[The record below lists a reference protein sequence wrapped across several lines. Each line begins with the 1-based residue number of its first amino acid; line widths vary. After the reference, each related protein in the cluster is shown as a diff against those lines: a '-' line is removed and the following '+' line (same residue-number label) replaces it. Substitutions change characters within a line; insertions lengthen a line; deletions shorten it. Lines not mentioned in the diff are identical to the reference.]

1 MKKSEQVENI
11 DIYGE
16 QVREVM
22 NKPPHWINLA
32 GTTFMF
38 IFIVI
43 LIVICAFVK
52 YPDVLSGRV
61 TLTSYMP
68 AINIVSKT
76 NGKIQKLYVTDGNKV
91 KLGEKLGLIENNSNA
106 DEVYNLLILINKID
120 PHFNESEEINFPNYH
135 RLGNLQ
141 NLYSIL
147 IREYEVQKIYKNSDT
162 KEKRLLVYSK
172 QLADYKQLLSQYSKQ
187 KDNLALELALIDKD
201 VERNV
206 TLLKDGIVSWK
217 DLEDKQKE
225 PLRLKRQIE
234 DISITQSTTQI
245 SISDIERN
253 IVEINSQYNESG
265 NQNKVRLFEA
275 YQNLMNGISEWEQ
288 TYVIKSPT
296 EGEIS
301 YFNFWSENQNIKQGE
316 EIFSIIPKTQ
326 DETVGKVLLPT
337 RNAGKLKIGQKAII
351 KLDNFPFA
359 EFGIL
364 EGRVKRIS
372 TLPKQNQYSIEI
384 SFTKLVTN
392 TQTEIKSKNDIQ
404 GSVDIVTDDISLL
417 GRFFYQ
423 IRKVFMRV

>member
-1 MKKSEQVENI
+1 MKNNVQVEDI

-22 NKPPHWINLA
+22 NKPPHWLNVA

-38 IFIVI
+38 FFVVIFII
-43 LIVICAFVK
+43 ICAFVK

-61 TLTSYMP
+61 TLTSGIP
-68 AINIVSKT
+68 SINVVSKA
-76 NGKIQKLYVTDGNKV
+76 NGKIQKLYVNDGNKV
-91 KLGEKLGLIENNSNA
+91 KLSEKLALIESNSNP
-106 DEVYNLLILINKID
+106 DEVYNILKLLNKID
-120 PHFNESEEINFPNYH
+120 PHFNNNIEINFPNYH

-141 NLYSIL
+141 NLYSTL
-147 IREYEVQKIYKNSDT
+147 IREFEVQKIYRISST
-162 KEKRLLVYSK
+162 KEKRLVVYNK
-172 QLADYKQLLSQYSKQ
+172 QLSYYTQLLNQYSKQ
-187 KDNLALELALIDKD
+187 KQNLALELVLIDKD

-206 TLLKDGIVSWK
+206 TLLKDGIVSPK

-225 PLRLKRQIE
+225 PLRLNRQIE

-253 IVEINSQYNESG
+253 IVELNSQYNETG
-265 NQNKVRLFEA
+265 NQSKIRLFEA

-301 YFNFWSENQNIKQGE
+301 YFNFWSENQNIKVGD
-316 EIFSIIPKTQ
+316 EIFSIIPKIQ

-337 RNAGKLKIGQKAII
+337 HSAGKLKIDQKAIV

-372 TLPKQNQYSIEI
+372 TLPKQNQYNVEI
-384 SFTKLVTN
+384 CFDKLVTSTKTIIAN
-392 TQTEIKSKNDIQ
+392 KNEIQ
-404 GSVDIVTDDISLL
+404 GTVDIVTEDLSLL
-417 GRFFYQ
+417 ERFFYQ
-423 IRKVFMRV
+423 IRKIFV